1 MKNNIIVIAVV
12 AWCVVCTAVILFSF
26 QSGDKRKI
34 KTESE
39 VKAAITLADTTI
51 LPDTTLA
58 KIDTLY
64 MKEQELKR
72 LNEASKNSLFSE
84 RIETSMMKQN
94 SSTLEDIA
102 QKEKDKPDPAIQFKT
117 NAPAYPDSIKIVI
130 EHKKRSFFRRRNQ

>member
-12 AWCVVCTAVILFSF
+12 AYCIVCTALILLSF
-26 QSGDKRKI
+26 QSGDKRKF
-34 KTESE
+34 KVESQ
-39 VKAAITLADTTI
+39 VKAAIALADTAI

-72 LNEASKNSLFSE
+72 LNEASKNSLYSE

-94 SSTLEDIA
+94 SSTLEDIT
-102 QKEKDKPDPAIQFKT
+102 QKEKDKPDPPIQFKT

-130 EHKKRSFFRRRNQ
+130 EPRKRGLFRRRN